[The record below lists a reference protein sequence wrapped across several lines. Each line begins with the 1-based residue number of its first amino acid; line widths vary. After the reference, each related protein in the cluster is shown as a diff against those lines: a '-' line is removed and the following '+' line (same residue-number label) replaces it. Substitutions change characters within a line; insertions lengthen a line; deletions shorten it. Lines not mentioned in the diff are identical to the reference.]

1 MAFDEA
7 LAEEIRTLLCEE
19 EGFSEKKMFGGLCFL
34 IHGHMT
40 CGVGKGFDLM
50 LRVGPDQHE
59 ECLALEH
66 ARPMDFTGRP
76 MKGMVFVDR
85 PGWDSPDAL
94 RGWIDYALRFVRTLP
109 PKN

>member
-1 MAFDEA
+1 MAFDEKF
-7 LAEEIRTLLCEE
+7 AEEVRAVLSSE
-19 EGFSEKKMFGGLCFL
+19 EGYSEKKMFGGLCFL
-34 IHGHMT
+34 INGHMT

-59 ECLALEH
+59 ELLEQPH

-85 PGWDSPDAL
+85 PGWENEEDLRRWVGQAL
-94 RGWIDYALRFVRTLP
+94 SFVRTLP
-109 PKN
+109 PK